1 MSFDFWRVR
10 YKIGQIIAIPQIHS
24 IFIFASFVIFGWV
37 VTQLNSLSHICKVMN
52 AIWSVFVLLTLEN
65 RWSLKQDFLAWSII
79 ATMIV
84 ELSELCSE
92 VEGYTVKN
100 S

>member
-1 MSFDFWRVR
+1 
-10 YKIGQIIAIPQIHS
+10 
-24 IFIFASFVIFGWV
+24 
-37 VTQLNSLSHICKVMN
+37 MN

-100 S
+100 SNSSVARYLNIIHRNNRAQEQFHFGL